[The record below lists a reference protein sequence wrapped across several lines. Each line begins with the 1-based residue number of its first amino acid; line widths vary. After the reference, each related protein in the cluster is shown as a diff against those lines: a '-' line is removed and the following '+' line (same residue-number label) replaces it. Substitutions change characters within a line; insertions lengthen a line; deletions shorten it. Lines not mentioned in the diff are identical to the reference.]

1 MLLRL
6 LLAAGMA
13 AGAHEIGTTR
23 VKVQFPEAGTY
34 TLEIETDAAPL
45 LEKLAAR
52 TGRTGDLASYDEAFR
67 GKVVLAFDGVEARP
81 GIAYSL
87 PADGGA
93 KVRLTGA
100 VPTGAKAFTFQF
112 GWVFT
117 TYSLQVGGETIW
129 VEGGQVSAPLAVGV
143 PPPAS
148 RWRVAWRYLAL
159 GFTHIVPYGLDHVLF
174 VLGIYLLSNKARSV
188 LLQVTAFTVAHSITL
203 GLSMYGLL
211 RVPAAVV
218 EPLIAVSIAYVAIE
232 NLFLSELKP
241 WRVGLVFGF
250 GLLHGMG
257 FAGVLTELGLPR
269 GEFVTALLTFNLGV
283 EMGQLAVIG
292 AAFLLVGWHY
302 ADRIWYRSRVV
313 IPASVLIAC
322 TAIYWTVER
331 VAG

>member
-6 LLAAGMA
+6 LLATGMSVA
-13 AGAHEIGTTR
+13 AHEIGTTR
-23 VKVQFPEAGTY
+23 ATVQFPEVGTY
-34 TLEIETDAAPL
+34 ALEIETDAAPL

-52 TGRTGDLASYDEAFR
+52 TGRTGELASYDAAFR
-67 GKVVLAFDGVEARP
+67 GKVALTFDGVEMRP
-81 GIAYSL
+81 GIAYELS
-87 PADGGA
+87 ADGGA

-100 VPTGAKAFTFQF
+100 HPAGAKTFTFQF
-112 GWVFT
+112 GWIFT
-117 TYSLQVGGETIW
+117 TYPLQAGGQTVW
-129 VEGGQVSAPLAVGV
+129 LEGGQVSAPLAVGV

-203 GLSMYGLL
+203 GLSMYGVL
-211 RVPAAVV
+211 RVPASVV

-269 GEFVTALLTFNLGV
+269 GEFVTALLAFNLGV
-283 EMGQLAVIG
+283 ESGQLAVIG

-302 ADRIWYRSRVV
+302 ADRTWYRSRVV
-313 IPASVLIAC
+313 IPASLLIAC

>member
-23 VKVQFPEAGTY
+23 VTVQFPEAGTY

-52 TGRTGDLASYDEAFR
+52 TGRMGDLASYDEAFR

-93 KVRLTGA
+93 NVRLTGA
-100 VPTGAKAFTFQF
+100 FPPGAKAFTFQF

-117 TYSLQVGGETIW
+117 TYSLQAGGETVW
-129 VEGGQVSAPLAVGV
+129 VEGGQVSAPLAIGA

-302 ADRIWYRSRVV
+302 ADRVWYRSRVV

>member
-6 LLAAGMA
+6 LIVAAMA
-13 AGAHEIGTTR
+13 AEAHEIGTTR
-23 VKVQFPEAGTY
+23 AKMQFPADGSY
-34 TLEIETDAAPL
+34 VLEIETDAAPL

-52 TGRTGDLASYDEAFR
+52 TGRTGELASYEEAFR
-67 GKVVLAFDGVEARP
+67 GRVGLTFDGAEARP
-81 GIAYSL
+81 NVSFSQL
-87 PADGGA
+87 ADNGA
-93 KVRLTGA
+93 MVRLTGPLPA
-100 VPTGAKAFTFQF
+100 GAKTFALQF

-117 TYSLQVGGETIW
+117 TYSLQFGNETVWI
-129 VEGGQVSAPLAVGV
+129 EGGQRSGPLAVTMTA
-143 PPPAS
+143 PAS
-148 RWRVAWRYLAL
+148 RRDVAWQYLTL
-159 GFTHIVPYGLDHVLF
+159 GFTHIMPYGLDHVLF
-174 VLGIYLLSNKARSV
+174 VLGIYLLSNKPRSV
-188 LLQVTAFTVAHSITL
+188 LLHVTAFTVAHSITL

-269 GEFVTALLTFNLGV
+269 GEFVTALLTFNVGV
-283 EMGQLAVIG
+283 ELGQLAVIG
-292 AAFLLVGWHY
+292 AAFLLVSWHC
-302 ADRIWYRSRVV
+302 AERVWWRSRVV
-313 IPASVLIAC
+313 IPASMLIAC